1 MSHHFVLC
9 MLRMPQYFRENIVKI
24 NWKNIG
30 LNKLIYMYIFIDIYL
45 DLVLYSYRSGQN
57 KKKNSNKKAFKDS

>member
-1 MSHHFVLC
+1 
-9 MLRMPQYFRENIVKI
+9 
-24 NWKNIG
+24 
-30 LNKLIYMYIFIDIYL
+30 MYIFIDIYL